1 MKKIVASVGLVAVG
15 VSGAFAAYA
24 PGLSAMDTSKA
35 WSVSGS
41 LRGFYDDNYLCMG
54 ANEQDS
60 FGFEVSPSV
69 RFNLPLDQSYLG
81 VRYIYAARYYDDRT
95 KDFTVGGV
103 KTDNDPWDQSHQFDF
118 LFNHAFN
125 ERYTLDV
132 RDSFVIAQEP
142 EMLGAGVAGGP
153 VITVPYRTEGD
164 NLRNLG
170 QVTLKAQ
177 MTRLLGLNVGYNN
190 VYWNY
195 DQEQGDDGTNPQTPS
210 YSAQLDRIEQL
221 GTLELGYQAWPETR
235 LFAGYKLGLI
245 SYTSD
250 EMIDPYAWNPFLAGT
265 PALYEKADYRDNMQ
279 HYLYGGVTQNFARNI
294 SLNAS
299 AGASYIDYDD
309 DDFFSDTWAPYANV
323 SFSWNYL
330 TGSSVQLGYLHSF
343 NQTDRFDAGSQ
354 MSSTFFAAIN
364 HQITPKLMAS
374 VHGHF
379 QNSEFDGGAYDGD
392 ADKLLMLGV
401 NLAYAITPHWSAE
414 VGYSFDDLNSD
425 GAHNDYQ
432 RNRVYLG
439 VSASY

>member
-1 MKKIVASVGLVAVG
+1 MG
-15 VSGAFAAYA
+15 VSGAFAAYT
-24 PGLSAMDTSKA
+24 PGLSSMDTSKP
-35 WSVSGS
+35 WSVAAS
-41 LRGFYDDNYLCMG
+41 LRGFYDDNYYLADKG
-54 ANEQDS
+54 DERDS
-60 FGFEVSPSV
+60 FGFNITPSLRYNLAKDQTYFGA
-69 RFNLPLDQSYLG
+69 RF
-81 VRYIYAARYYDDRT
+81 IYSAAWYEDRT
-95 KDFTVGGV
+95 EG
-103 KTDNDPWDQSHQFDF
+103 DNDPWDQSYQFDVM
-118 LFNHAFN
+118 LNHAFN
-125 ERYTLDV
+125 ERFSLDV
-132 RDSFVIAQEP
+132 RDSFVISQQP
-142 EMLGAGVAGGP
+142 EVLATSGAAVTYP
-153 VITVPYRTEGD
+153 MRSEGD
-164 NLRNLG
+164 NMRNQGEILF
-170 QVTLKAQ
+170 KAQ

-195 DQEQGDDGTNPQTPS
+195 DQEQGDDGTNPQNPS

-250 EMIDPYAWNPFLAGT
+250 EMIDPMRMGI
-265 PALYEKADYRDNMQ
+265 PAFYEKADYRDNMQ

-299 AGASYIDYDD
+299 AGASYIDYSD

-379 QNSEFDGGAYDGD
+379 QNSEFNGGVYDGD

-439 VSASY
+439 VTASY